1 MPQIIEMIKYG
12 KFLHG
17 REEGHLA
24 YSRLA
29 EIIENDNSFD
39 YLSFDFT
46 SVLVLAPSY
55 CDEVF
60 GNLHIK
66 YPGKIKIPTSIC
78 YAFHVAFETVE
89 ETRGIKFDYIQ
100 SPSE

>member
-1 MPQIIEMIKYG
+1 MPKIIEMIKYG

-29 EIIENDNSFD
+29 EIVESIQDLD
-39 YLSFDFT
+39 YLSFDF
-46 SVLVLAPSY
+46 SDVLVLAPSY

-60 GNLHIK
+60 ANLHLK
-66 YPGKIKIPTSIC
+66 YPGKIKIPANISH
-78 YAFHVAFETVE
+78 AFKVAFETVE
-89 ETRGIKFDYIQ
+89 ETRELKFEYV
-100 SPSE
+100 